1 MHARPSASPGT
12 WRPWI
17 LMKHGLWMLQ
27 TKHPICMYIYINVC
41 DFICRFLFDD
51 SGGDLHR
58 PMDFLLDI
66 LDKMGDG
73 AAPQSWIQMLVISP
87 MHPKYNPTV

>member
-1 MHARPSASPGT
+1 MDINET
-12 WRPWI
+12 W
-17 LMKHGLWMLQ
+17 LMDAANKTSYLYV
-27 TKHPICMYIYINVC
+27 YIYVC

-73 AAPQSWIQMLVISP
+73 AQPICFQEI
-87 MHPKYNPTV
+87 

>member
-1 MHARPSASPGT
+1 MAYGCCKQN
-12 WRPWI
+12 I
-17 LMKHGLWMLQ
+17 LSVC
-27 TKHPICMYIYINVC
+27 IYIYIYINVC